1 MYPTIVSM
9 IYNINKIENPNNKN
23 RKKIN
28 DYIELSKKF
37 ILTLPYPLIIFIENN
52 EKEIYD
58 YIYETRKNFNLLE
71 ITYIYQI
78 DLNETYFYKDLSKL
92 EELQKTYFIING
104 DLNHETPMYII
115 LNNNKFFFMEKTIE
129 LNPFNSSHF
138 IWMDFGIN
146 HVAQNTEK
154 IHEWI
159 NVIPDKIKQ
168 LCINPYTENVDN
180 KQMFQVIY
188 HHTAG
193 GLFSG
198 SKENMLKY
206 IELFKKKTEQIYN
219 ENWYQIDEAVMTMV
233 QRENPDLFEFFYGD
247 YHGIVSNYLKPI
259 HNMNLILR
267 SSQKYIDANKTKQA
281 FDVIVYCIDYFNEHL
296 NDPLIY
302 LFLNQHIIV
311 DYYNNNKLLLDKII
325 YFMNLKLTSEN
336 QHDKEKI
343 YVLLENNKANID
355 LYENKDKITK

>member
-9 IYNINKIENPNNKN
+9 IYNINKTDNVNNNN
-23 RKKIN
+23 RKRMN
-28 DYIELSKKF
+28 NYIELSKKF

-52 EKEIYD
+52 EKELYD
-58 YIYETRKNFNLLE
+58 YIYEIRKNFNLLE
-71 ITYIYQI
+71 LTYIYQI
-78 DLNETYFYKDLSKL
+78 DLKETYFYKDLSKL

-104 DLNHETPMYII
+104 DLSHETPMYII

-159 NVIPDKIKQ
+159 NLIPDKIKQ
-168 LCINPYTENVDN
+168 MCINPYIENVDN

-233 QRENPDLFEFFYGD
+233 QRDNPELFDLFYGD
-247 YHGIVSNYLKPI
+247 YQGIISNYLSPI
-259 HNMNLILR
+259 HDIELILKG
-267 SSQKYIDANKTKQA
+267 SQKYIDNNKTKEA
-281 FDVIVYCIDYFNEHL
+281 HGILFYCLKYFQDNPNKNL
-296 NDPLIY
+296 VFYFIQQN
-302 LFLNQHIIV
+302 IIV
-311 DYYNNNKLLLDKII
+311 NYYNNNQSLLDDVI
-325 YFMNLKLTSEN
+325 KLINTKLSSN
-336 QHDKEKI
+336 NTVDKELI
-343 YVLLENNKANID
+343 HTLLNNNKVNIS
-355 LYENKDKITK
+355 YYKNKELINI